1 MARALSLIVKDYA
14 RETGCALRT
23 AQLHAKLKD
32 PRWTEYLAA
41 RGASAPGPA
50 TTTEQSQ
57 PSNEME
63 ARVRERAEMHQ
74 LVKTEVVR
82 YLAAGDITMFVTLSR
97 REEELDAAWRAAT
110 KDWLDFEKRAGR
122 LVERDR
128 TLNDFRRTLASIDAV
143 LRNMPNELGPRLMPM
158 SPTEGI
164 AAVREWKATRLDPQ
178 IAAARAK
185 INSPITEEHAV
196 TSPSNEKRGAGEE
209 ITSPRVSITDRV
221 IHA

>member
-41 RGASAPGPA
+41 RGASTPGPA
-50 TTTEQSQ
+50 TPCEQSQ

-122 LVERDR
+122 LVERDHHTNKALR
-128 TLNDFRRTLASIDAV
+128 ALASIAAV
-143 LRNMPNELGPRLMPM
+143 VRNMANELGPRLMPF

-164 AAVREWKATRLDPQ
+164 ATVREWQATRLDPQ
-178 IAAARAK
+178 FAAARAA
-185 INSPITEEHAV
+185 ITGPITEQNAV
-196 TSPSNEKRGAGEE
+196 TPPSNEKRGAWEE
-209 ITSPRVSITDRV
+209 ITIPRVSSTDPV

>member
-14 RETGCALRT
+14 RDSGCALRT

-32 PRWTEYLAA
+32 PRWNEYLSA

-50 TTTEQSQ
+50 APTKPQSQ
-57 PSNEME
+57 PSSEME

-164 AAVREWKATRLDPQ
+164 SAVREWKATRLDPQ

-185 INSPITEEHAV
+185 INAPISEKDAV
-196 TSPSNEKRGAGEE
+196 TPPSNEKRGAGEE
-209 ITSPRVSITDRV
+209 VTSHV
-221 IHA
+221 

>member
-14 RETGCALRT
+14 RDTGCALRT
-23 AQLHAKLKD
+23 AQLHAKVKD

-50 TTTEQSQ
+50 ALTEPQSQ
-57 PSNEME
+57 PSSEME
-63 ARVRERAEMHQ
+63 ARVWERAEMHQ

-164 AAVREWKATRLDPQ
+164 SAVREWKATRLDPQ

-185 INSPITEEHAV
+185 INAPITEEHAV
-196 TSPSNEKRGAGEE
+196 TPPSIEKRGAGEE
-209 ITSPRVSITDRV
+209 VTSHV
-221 IHA
+221 

>member
-14 RETGCALRT
+14 RDTGCALRT

-32 PRWTEYLAA
+32 PRWNEYLAS

-50 TTTEQSQ
+50 APSEPQSQ
-57 PSNEME
+57 PSSEME

-164 AAVREWKATRLDPQ
+164 SAVREWKATRLDPQ

-185 INSPITEEHAV
+185 INTPITEEHAV
-196 TSPSNEKRGAGEE
+196 TPPSIEKRGAGEK
-209 ITSPRVSITDRV
+209 V
-221 IHA
+221 ISHV